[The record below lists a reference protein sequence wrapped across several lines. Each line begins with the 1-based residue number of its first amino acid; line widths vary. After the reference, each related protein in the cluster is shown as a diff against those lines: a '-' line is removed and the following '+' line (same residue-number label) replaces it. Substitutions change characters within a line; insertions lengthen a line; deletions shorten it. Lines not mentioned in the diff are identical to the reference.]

1 MTSTNCVLI
10 LNALVKDKKIKK
22 LLLTIHI
29 AILNEI
35 RKARNLLK
43 HWKKILTNDVIMKK
57 INTKLREIIRINFQ
71 KHLRQDTLETFK
83 NSFCINNALCSV
95 IGNDLTIHL

>member
-1 MTSTNCVLI
+1 MRSTNCVLI
-10 LNALVKDKKIKK
+10 VNALVKDKKFKK

-29 AILNEI
+29 AILNKI

-43 HWKKILTNDVIMKK
+43 HQNKILTNDGITKK

-71 KHLRQDTLETFK
+71 RDLRQETIETFR
-83 NSFCINNALCSV
+83 NNFCTSDALC
-95 IGNDLTIHL
+95 